1 MRTSRRLFRGW
12 SWRTPVTAVVATVV
26 VVPAA
31 VVLPT
36 VSRPLA
42 APRAV
47 TPQLHTLAL
56 SGVDPAALAATPQ
69 PRFLAAELAGRTGTS
84 RSLAERRVVADG
96 PRVLTAP
103 VATRSFQTFAV
114 TWLPT
119 VGPRARR
126 DLVVSARYRRTDG
139 GWSSWVDLGGPNG
152 DTADGPEAVGAARA
166 GTEPYYTGPA
176 DGVQV
181 RVDTA
186 DPQAPL
192 PSGLRVDLIDPGTSP
207 ADAAVTA
214 PDPISSAAAGAT
226 DPNIITRAEWGADE
240 SLKNGAVPQ
249 TTTYK
254 VAFVHHTAGTND
266 YTRAEGPAQVR
277 GLYAY
282 YVNSLGYSDM
292 GYNFLVDKYGQI
304 YEGRT
309 GSIDGF
315 PRDAATGGFNTDT
328 MAVST
333 LGNFSTAPA
342 PPAMVAAVG
351 RIIGYRLAKVHA
363 DPMGHQTL
371 VAEDG
376 SYKYAPGTKV
386 TFDVI
391 SGHRDASATACPG
404 AKLYPKLPEIRRVAK
419 QWMGANL
426 VQPRMTGAVTQ
437 LGAVPDVSVRSGVL
451 QDQSWQLQI
460 SDACTGQVVRTVN
473 GSASPSAPIAVT
485 WRGRDDSGGL
495 VPAGRYVVRLTSQN
509 ASGRSVPWVGGPT
522 VGETPSAAAPRRGIA
537 ARPAG
542 RFVAVDQRLLART
555 STGAGLTAAQVVG
568 PGDRLVVPTLGHAG
582 IPASGVTAVAVT
594 VTTSC
599 ASRRTTVSAVPARVA
614 GRGGPVVTARP
625 AATTVGTAVVP
636 VGVDGAIGLVNA
648 AGWVNLTVTV
658 AGYWTTHAD
667 PGLGMRSVV
676 QPLGGV
682 SVGPSATTVPVAGQG
697 SVLADASAAVLT
709 LRAGPR
715 NTATALTV
723 WPADQA
729 KPAQPNVVLRPG
741 SSSSARVLVGLGNG
755 AVRIAADHTTSV
767 AVDVDAQLA
776 ATIPSVMHALSPR
789 TLTSPAVRIGTG
801 SIRLPVLGRGGVPA
815 QGVRAVVLQVH
826 AARASA
832 STALTVWPATRPQP
846 DQPDVVVARHGAADT
861 FVVVPVGP
869 RGAVRVGN
877 RAGAVTTSVSVVG
890 WVG

>member
-1 MRTSRRLFRGW
+1 MRTSRRLSRGW
-12 SWRTPVTAVVATVV
+12 SWRTPVTAVLATVV

-36 VSRPLA
+36 VGRPLA

-47 TPQLHTLAL
+47 APRLHTLAL
-56 SGVDPAALAATPQ
+56 SGVDAAALAATAQ
-69 PRFLAAELAGRTGTS
+69 PRFLARDLAREVGS
-84 RSLAERRVVADG
+84 SPAVAHRRVAARG

-114 TWLPT
+114 TWLPV
-119 VGPRARR
+119 VGPQARP
-126 DLVVSARYRRTDG
+126 DLVVSARYRRNDG

-152 DTADGPEAVGAARA
+152 DTADGPEAVGAVRA

-181 RVDTA
+181 RVDTPDA
-186 DPQAPL
+186 QAPL

-254 VAFVHHTAGTND
+254 VAFVHHTAGTNS

-328 MAVST
+328 MAVSA
-333 LGNFSTAPA
+333 LGNFSAAPA
-342 PPAMVAAVG
+342 PSAMVTALG

-376 SYKYAPGTKV
+376 SYKWPPGRKV

-404 AKLYPKLPEIRRVAK
+404 AHLYPKLPEIRRVAK
-419 QWMGANL
+419 RWMGANL
-426 VQPRMTGAVTQ
+426 VRPRVTGAVTQ
-437 LGAVPDVSVRSGVL
+437 VGAVPDVVVRSGVL
-451 QDQSWQLQI
+451 QDQSWQVQI

-473 GSASPSAPIAVT
+473 GSASPTTPIAVL
-485 WRGRDDSGGL
+485 WRGRDDVGAP
-495 VPAGRYVVRLTSQN
+495 VPAGRYVVRLTSQD
-509 ASGRSVPWVGGPT
+509 ASSRAVPWVTGLT
-522 VGETPSAAAPRRGIA
+522 VGETPPASTPRRGIT

-542 RFVAVDQRLLART
+542 RFVAVDERLLART
-555 STGAGLTAAQVVG
+555 ATGTGLSAPQVVG
-568 PGDRLVVPTLGHAG
+568 PGDRLVVPALGHAG
-582 IPASGVTAVAVT
+582 LPTSGVTAVALT

-599 ASRRTTVSAVPARVA
+599 ASRPTTVSAVPARVA

-625 AATTVGTAVVP
+625 ASTTVGTAVVP
-636 VGVDGAIGLVNA
+636 IGVDGAIGLVNS

-697 SVLADASAAVLT
+697 SVLPDAAAAVLT

-723 WPADQA
+723 WPADQVR
-729 KPAQPNVVLRPG
+729 PAQPNVVLRPG

-755 AVRIAADHTTSV
+755 AVRVAADHATSV

-776 ATIPSVMHALSPR
+776 ATIPSMMHALTPR
-789 TLTSPAVRIGTG
+789 ALTSRAVRIGTG
-801 SIRLPVLGRGGVPA
+801 SVRLPVLGRRGVPA
-815 QGVRAVVLQVH
+815 HGVRAVVLQLH

-832 STALTVWPATRPQP
+832 STALTVWPAARPRP
-846 DQPDVVVARHGAADT
+846 EQPDVLVARHGVADT

-877 RAGAVTTSVSVVG
+877 RAGAVSASMSVVG